1 MSVCPADLRNPLRH
15 LTQVIRKHDFEDI
28 DHSDKTTPRQS
39 WRPETKDWETLQRV
53 CFFCWR
59 DHGSPTTLYFA
70 TTCPSYN
77 IQSHLLRSQNMEIKG
92 KQKNFNE
99 KMMKRGK
106 KLVESRSQARA
117 AFLLPQLSDIPMK
130 AHKLTVALWSQRPKK
145 KWSAVQKA
153 FDGRAVATNVLK
165 TFSIWELV
173 ESSFCLWER
182 ERERGEGKIER
193 NLKYGAKASCF

>member
-15 LTQVIRKHDFEDI
+15 LTKVIRKHDFEDI

-39 WRPETKDWETLQRV
+39 WRPETERHFTEFVIFAEGATIVQLPCILQQLV
-53 CFFCWR
+53 L
-59 DHGSPTTLYFA
+59 HTTF
-70 TTCPSYN
+70 N
-77 IQSHLLRSQNMEIKG
+77 LLRSQNMEIKG

-130 AHKLTVALWSQRPKK
+130 AHKLGVALRRPTKSRKK
-145 KWSAVQKA
+145 RNATEGFREKQLQQMFWRLLAFESWLKVVSA
-153 FDGRAVATNVLK
+153 F
-165 TFSIWELV
+165 
-173 ESSFCLWER
+173 
-182 ERERGEGKIER
+182 ERERGGEGK
-193 NLKYGAKASCF
+193 LKEV